1 MPGMNSGLNVDD
13 PTVVA
18 AFRSALLHQAIIA
31 LAIFAVLS
39 VVWVSVRERQN
50 RGGQGSEQGTA
61 QRPTEPA
68 EPAAHRVL
76 RIGFG
81 LLWLLDGLLQAQP
94 GMAAGLPSQVIE
106 PAAASSPPWV
116 QHLVNWAGTAWSYHP
131 VQAGAAAVWIQ
142 VGIGLWLLAAPRG
155 ISGRLAGLA
164 GVAWGLLVWIFGE
177 AFGGIFAPGLTWLFG
192 APGAAAIYTVA
203 GGLLALPDRSWRTPR
218 LGRAVLAGFGL
229 FLTGMAVL
237 QAWPGRGF
245 WQGSQ
250 NGQPGT
256 LTSMIQAMTQVR
268 QPRFLSGLV
277 SGFESVERGNG
288 FAVNLVAVIALA
300 AIGLAF
306 LTGRRE
312 VIRPALAAFIVLC
325 LADWVLVEDFGFL
338 GGLGTDPNSM
348 IPIALL
354 AVGGW
359 LALTRPG
366 EPATAAEPTAPEP
379 ATTGTT
385 ATEPAAEPAAAGS
398 VLAGPAAG
406 TGDAEPDMA
415 EPGWRDRFRPSALG
429 RSITAATFGTMISLG
444 AFGVIVLGAVPMAAA
459 QTTPAA
465 STILA
470 QSIDG
475 PAAPIDIPAPDFTL
489 TDQDGKPVTLSGLRG
504 QVVLLTFLDPVCV
517 SDCPLI
523 AQEFRQAGLLLGP
536 ANPHVKLI
544 AINVN
549 PLYSQVDYVRA
560 FDRQENLGGIADW
573 KYLTS
578 SPAQLRQVYHDYGV
592 PAETLPAGA
601 MLGHND
607 IAFVIDTKGELREEL
622 DFDPGPGTEATQSS
636 FAAELADA
644 VTQTLRG
651 S

>member
-50 RGGQGSEQGTA
+50 PDGQGTA
-61 QRPTEPA
+61 QRPA

-94 GMAAGLPSQVIE
+94 GMAAGLPSQVIQ
-106 PAAASSPPWV
+106 PAAASSPAWV

-131 VQAGAAAVWIQ
+131 VQAGAATVWIQ
-142 VGIGLWLLAAPRG
+142 LGIGLWLLAAPRG

-164 GVAWGLLVWIFGE
+164 SVAWGLIVWVFGE

-192 APGAAAIYTVA
+192 APGAALLYAVA
-203 GGLLALPDRSWRTPR
+203 GGLLALPERSWRTPR
-218 LGRAVLAGFGL
+218 LGRAVLAGLGL

-256 LTSMIQAMTQVR
+256 LTSMIQTMTRVT
-268 QPRFLSGLV
+268 QPRFLYDLV
-277 SGFESVERGNG
+277 SGFESVVRGSG
-288 FAVNLVAVIALA
+288 FTVNLVAVLVLA
-300 AIGLAF
+300 ATGLAF
-306 LTGRRE
+306 LSGRRA
-312 VIRPALAAFIVLC
+312 VIRPALAAFAVFC

-348 IPIALL
+348 IPMVLL
-354 AVGGW
+354 AAGGW
-359 LALTRPG
+359 LALTRP
-366 EPATAAEPTAPEP
+366 AEQA
-379 ATTGTT
+379 T
-385 ATEPAAEPAAAGS
+385 ATEPATAVAPR
-398 VLAGPAAG
+398 
-406 TGDAEPDMA
+406 
-415 EPGWRDRFRPSALG
+415 WRDRFRPAALH

-444 AFGVIVLGAVPMAAA
+444 AFGVIVLGAAPMAAA
-459 QTTPAA
+459 QTAPAA

-475 PAAPIDIPAPDFTL
+475 PASPINIPAPGFTL
-489 TDQDGKPVTLSGLRG
+489 TDQDGKPVTLSSLRG

-536 ANPHVKLI
+536 ANPHVKLV
-544 AINVN
+544 AIDVN

-560 FDRQENLGGIADW
+560 FNRQENLGGIPDW

-578 SPAQLRQVYHDYGV
+578 SPARLKQVYRAYGV
-592 PAETLPAGA
+592 PAQTLPAGA

-607 IAFVIDTKGELREEL
+607 IAFVIDTKGVLREEL
-622 DFDPGPGTEATQSS
+622 DFDPGPGTAATESS
-636 FAAELADA
+636 FATELADA
-644 VTQTLRG
+644 ATQTLH
-651 S
+651 SS